1 MTNADKIRQ
10 MTDEALANCLDAIH
24 FQGILVGRKEIDPF
38 RVDVFEWLE
47 WLKEEVKDGST

>member
-1 MTNADKIRQ
+1 MTNADRLRMK
-10 MTDEALANCLDAIH
+10 TDEELANYLYEIH

-47 WLKEEVKDGST
+47 WLKEEVKENAN

>member
-47 WLKEEVKDGST
+47 WLKEEIKDG